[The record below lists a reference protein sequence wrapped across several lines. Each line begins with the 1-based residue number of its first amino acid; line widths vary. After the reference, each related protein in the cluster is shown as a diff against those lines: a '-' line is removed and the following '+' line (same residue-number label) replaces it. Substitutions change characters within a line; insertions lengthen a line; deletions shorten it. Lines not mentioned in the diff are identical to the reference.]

1 MEWMNA
7 LFEQYGYVLLFFG
20 LLAESLALPFPGEL
34 AMAVAGHLAYFGNSN
49 YWLDVTYAF
58 LGATIGTTIT
68 YALGRKLGTPFI
80 EKYGKYI
87 FLNKKRFA
95 MLADWFDKYGSKILL
110 VSYFIPGFR
119 HFTGYMSGV
128 LRIRFRTFL
137 LFNHFGA
144 LVWVIVYVS
153 IGRLFG
159 AQFEKL
165 LHLISAYSRIAVA
178 ILAVV
183 LALVLFFKMRRAR
196 LAKRAGPAEAPE
208 PASAETEL
216 AEMTGREQSVQPQ
229 SALKSR
235 DKQLAVPRYAAS
247 KSRIR

>member
-7 LFEQYGYVLLFFG
+7 LFEQYGYLLLFFG
-20 LLAESLALPFPGEL
+20 LFAESLALPFPGEL
-34 AMAVAGHLAYFGNSN
+34 AMAIAGHLAYFGNSN
-49 YWLDVTYAF
+49 YWLDVMYAF

-87 FLNKKRFA
+87 FLNKQRFA
-95 MLADWFDKYGSKILL
+95 MLADWFGKYGSKLL
-110 VSYFIPGFR
+110 LISYFIPGFR

-144 LVWVIVYVS
+144 LMWVIAYVS

-165 LHLISAYSRIAVA
+165 LHLISVYSRIAVT
-178 ILAVV
+178 ILVVV
-183 LALVLFFKMRRAR
+183 LTLVLFFKMRRAR
-196 LAKRAGPAEAPE
+196 LAKKAGLAEAPE
-208 PASAETEL
+208 AAFAETDL
-216 AEMTGREQSVQPQ
+216 AEPERMMGQEQLVQPQ

-235 DKQLAVPRYAAS
+235 DNQLAVPR
-247 KSRIR
+247 

>member
-20 LLAESLALPFPGEL
+20 LFTESLALPFPGEL
-34 AMAVAGHLAYFGNSN
+34 AMAIAGHMAFFDKSN
-49 YWLDVTYAF
+49 YWLDIMYAF

-80 EKYGKYI
+80 EKYGKYL
-87 FLNKKRFA
+87 FLNKQRFA
-95 MLADWFDKYGSKILL
+95 KLADWFGKYGNKILL

-128 LRIRFRTFL
+128 LHIRFRTFL

-159 AQFEKL
+159 AQLEQL
-165 LHLISAYSRIAVA
+165 LHLISVYSRIAVA
-178 ILAVV
+178 ILVV
-183 LALVLFFKMRRAR
+183 ALALVLFFKMRRAR
-196 LAKRAGPAEAPE
+196 LAKKA
-208 PASAETEL
+208 EL
-216 AEMTGREQSVQPQ
+216 ADSGR
-229 SALKSR
+229 
-235 DKQLAVPRYAAS
+235 
-247 KSRIR
+247 I

>member
-7 LFEQYGYVLLFFG
+7 LFEQYGYAVLFFG
-20 LLAESLALPFPGEL
+20 LFLESLALPFPGEL
-34 AMAVAGHLAYFGNSN
+34 AMAIAGHFAYFGNSN
-49 YWLDVTYAF
+49 YWLDMMYAF

-68 YALGRKLGTPFI
+68 YALGHKLGTPFI

-87 FLNKKRFA
+87 FLNKQRFA
-95 MLADWFDKYGSKILL
+95 MLTGWFGKYGSKILL
-110 VSYFIPGFR
+110 ISYFIPGFR

-144 LVWVIVYVS
+144 LIWVIVYVS

-165 LHLISAYSRIAVA
+165 LHLIATYSRIAVA
-178 ILAVV
+178 ILIVI
-183 LALVLFFKMRRAR
+183 LMLVLFFKMRRAR
-196 LAKRAGPAEAPE
+196 LAKREGLEEAAEAAFGNNCND
-208 PASAETEL
+208 AS
-216 AEMTGREQSVQPQ
+216 
-229 SALKSR
+229 
-235 DKQLAVPRYAAS
+235 
-247 KSRIR
+247 